1 MHRVFNETMDLSG
14 PKHDR
19 QSPPLRHAEPAKGR
33 LSKARNRVREDGV
46 YLVVCRVLGASLRGL
61 RNSLIGSR
69 LRAKNFRIGRDPK
82 LRGLA
87 HMTVGSS
94 FSGGDSIWIEAVTR
108 YEGQSYSP
116 HITIG
121 RNVTI
126 SDNVHIGATCS
137 IHIGD
142 GVLIGSRV
150 TVIDHNHG
158 VYDGADQSTPMEP
171 PARRRLSSDTPIEIG
186 EDVWIGEGVTVLPG
200 ASVGRGS
207 IIGANSVVI
216 GIVPAYCIAVGS
228 PARPVR
234 TYDFEAKEWVK
245 CRQQS

>member
-1 MHRVFNETMDLSG
+1 MHHVSNQTMDLSG
-14 PKHDR
+14 PKHDW
-19 QSPPLRHAEPAKGR
+19 QAPPLRHTEPAEGR

-46 YLVVCRVLGASLRGL
+46 YLVVRRMLGAPLRGL
-61 RNSLIGSR
+61 RNYLIGSR
-69 LRAKNFRIGRDPK
+69 LHARNFRIGRDSR

-87 HMTVGSS
+87 HMAVGSS

-116 HITIG
+116 EIMIG
-121 RNVTI
+121 NNVTI

-137 IHIGD
+137 IHIGN

-158 VYDGADQSTPMEP
+158 IYDGVDQSSPLEP
-171 PARRRLSSDTPIEIG
+171 PSRRRLSSHSKIEIG

-207 IIGANSVVI
+207 ILGANSVVI
-216 GIVPAYCIAVGS
+216 GSIPAYCIAVGS

-234 TYDFEAKEWVK
+234 TYDFETKEWVQ
-245 CRQQS
+245 CRQLS